1 MKCRICDQILNEN
14 ESVRKDRVTK
24 EYLDTCTHC
33 LIMSSP
39 YYLDAIEEREDLI
52 LSFLSKD

>member
-1 MKCRICDQILNEN
+1 MKCRICDQILTEN

-33 LIMSSP
+33 LIMSNP
-39 YYLDAIEEREDLI
+39 YYLDFLEEKEDLI
-52 LSFLSKD
+52 LNFLSKD

>member
-1 MKCRICDQILNEN
+1 
-14 ESVRKDRVTK
+14 
-24 EYLDTCTHC
+24 
-33 LIMSSP
+33 MSSP